1 MQMSLRALRVNANL
15 TQQKAADELGIYL
28 KTLQNYESGKTFPSQ
43 PVIERMC
50 ALYGVSYDQIRF
62 LP

>member
-15 TQQKAADELGIYL
+15 TQQEAADALEIYL
-28 KTLQNYESGKTFPSQ
+28 GTLRNYESGKTFPDQ

-50 ALYGVSYDQIRF
+50 ALYGVTYDQIRF